1 MFGAVLTGIEG
12 ELTQDYYLKAGFVK
26 HGTFAGR
33 DTDTVGFVVTRQDY
47 SDAALED
54 QALLRQINGGL
65 GVPAGYQLM
74 MELSYGMQF
83 GDNIRV
89 QPNIHYI
96 VNPDQFNERGR
107 VEDLDNAW
115 VAGLSFDVDLAGLVF
130 IFD

>member
-1 MFGAVLTGIEG
+1 MG
-12 ELTQDYYLKAGFVK
+12 ELV
-26 HGTFAGR
+26 
-33 DTDTVGFVVTRQDY
+33 
-47 SDAALED
+47 
-54 QALLRQINGGL
+54 LLFTSLSWASEMSINGGL

-115 VAGLSFDVDLAGLVF
+115 VAGLRFDVDLAGLVF